1 MTTTGCPRIN
11 ATYQFVEIA
20 VSFVLVNLMYMKEK
34 MVIGAQQ
41 SARKT
46 KKICRLWQM
55 QIQTKSQIL
64 RRVGPA
70 KKSDECR
77 VDEARLSSLDGRKDR
92 ARKRLLIK
100 QTKIQQHRI
109 MNAGLLGI

>member
-1 MTTTGCPRIN
+1 MCTENSRVFCLG
-11 ATYQFVEIA
+11 
-20 VSFVLVNLMYMKEK
+20 
-34 MVIGAQQ
+34 Q
-41 SARKT
+41 SYERENGDWDTAICKRKRFMP
-46 KKICRLWQM
+46 IMDGQM

-100 QTKIQQHRI
+100 QTQQAKTQQHRV
-109 MNAGLLGI
+109 MNAGHMKHVLAA

>member
-1 MTTTGCPRIN
+1 
-11 ATYQFVEIA
+11 
-20 VSFVLVNLMYMKEK
+20 MYMKEK

-100 QTKIQQHRI
+100 QTQQAKTQQHRV
-109 MNAGLLGI
+109 MNAGHMKHVLAA

>member
-1 MTTTGCPRIN
+1 MPIMDG
-11 ATYQFVEIA
+11 
-20 VSFVLVNLMYMKEK
+20 
-34 MVIGAQQ
+34 
-41 SARKT
+41 
-46 KKICRLWQM
+46 QM

-100 QTKIQQHRI
+100 QTQQTKTQQHRV
-109 MNAGLLGI
+109 MNAGNMKHGLAA